1 MRAVVLTSFG
11 GPEVLETAEVEIP
24 EPGPAQVRIKV
35 RAAAVNPVDA
45 GERAGA
51 FGGEAGVRVGLGW
64 DVAGTVDAV
73 GAGAG
78 SWSVGD
84 EVVGLLYGLLKPFG
98 THAEFVVLDA
108 SAIAAAPRS
117 VDAVGA
123 ATLPLNGLAAARALA
138 LLKLDA
144 GQSLLVTGAAGAVG
158 GFAVQLA
165 RRAGLV
171 VSAQGGAGDEELVR
185 ALGADHFVPRTG
197 PLGSGYDGVLDAAVL
212 GEAALAAVR
221 DGGAHVGV
229 IPGASPASERGI
241 RVETQEVAA
250 DGELLAELVTLV
262 DEGVLTLRVAE
273 TYGLEEAAK
282 AHVRLQEGGVRGR
295 LVLVP

>member
-11 GPEVLETAEVEIP
+11 GPEVLETAEVETP

-45 GERAGA
+45 GTRAGV
-51 FGGEAGVRVGLGW
+51 FGGEPGQQVGLGW

-73 GAGAG
+73 GAGAP
-78 SWSVGD
+78 WSIGD
-84 EVVGLLYGLLKPFG
+84 EVVGLLYGTVKSLG
-98 THAEFVVLDA
+98 THAEFAVLDA

-117 VDAVGA
+117 ADADAA
-123 ATLPLNGLAAARALA
+123 ATLPLNGLAAAQALA

-158 GFAVQLA
+158 GYAVQLA

-171 VSAQGGAGDEELVR
+171 IDAQAGAEDEELVR

-197 PLGSGYDGVLDAAVL
+197 PLGTGYDGVLDAAVL
-212 GEAALAAVR
+212 GDVALAAVR
-221 DGGAHVGV
+221 DGGAHVGL

-241 RVETQEVAA
+241 RVETQEVEA

-282 AHVRLQEGGVRGR
+282 AHARLQEGGVRGR